1 MNYAKALSNFYSS
14 FPPVVARYS
23 VRNVLGCARQCALT
37 VDCTQFNIGLRSD
50 VAQGDVN
57 VYYCDVSGSG
67 SAQTFVT
74 SVVSS
79 WDLYTL
85 Q

>member
-1 MNYAKALSNFYSS
+1 MYYGKALSNFYSS

-23 VRNVLGCARQCALT
+23 VRNVLGCASQCMST
-37 VDCTQFNIGLRSD
+37 VDCSQFNIGLQSD
-50 VAQGDVN
+50 VTQGDVN

-67 SAQTFVT
+67 SAKTLVT
-74 SVVSS
+74 SVVDS

-85 Q
+85 T